1 MAKKVRIYEIAREYG
16 VSNEV
21 VLELANEL
29 KIGATS
35 HSASLEEAMGDR
47 VRRLADSKGMTRQAP
62 VKKAPAKKAPDKK
75 VAKKRPPVRR

>member
-62 VKKAPAKKAPDKK
+62 AKKAPAKKAP
-75 VAKKRPPVRR
+75 AKKKPAAKKK